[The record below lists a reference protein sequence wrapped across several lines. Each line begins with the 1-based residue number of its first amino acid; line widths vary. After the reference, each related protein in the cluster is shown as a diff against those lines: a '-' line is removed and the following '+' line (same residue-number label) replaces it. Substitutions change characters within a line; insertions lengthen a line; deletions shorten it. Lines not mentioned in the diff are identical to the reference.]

1 MTTTI
6 SILNGNQLPS
16 AFITIEA
23 LARVHEIVRQSD
35 KEVGW
40 MGQMVQEV
48 DDKGMISLTLF
59 NPYVPRQEVSGAT
72 TDIDADDI
80 AKYALS
86 VDNPDLIKWWGHSH
100 VNMGVSPSG
109 TDITTFNE
117 LVENDPDNPFVMT
130 IHNKSHVTH
139 CNIYLGKGLYINDAD
154 LHIDWDDEEMVE
166 SVAKELKDNVRDKVY
181 VTPKFNQANGNYSG
195 KSPSKRKSKRSG
207 SGSNRKQLSH
217 TTQQQ
222 RNVASNTVGFGYS

>member
-1 MTTTI
+1 MTTI

-40 MGQMVQEV
+40 MGQMIQEV

-72 TDIDADDI
+72 TDIDAEGV
-80 AKYALS
+80 AEYALS
-86 VDNPDLIKWWGHSH
+86 VKKPELIKWWGHSH

-117 LVENDPDNPFVMT
+117 HIEHDPDTPFVMT
-130 IHNKSHVTH
+130 IHNKDNATY
-139 CNIYLGKGLYINDAD
+139 CNIYLGRGLYINDAG
-154 LHIDWDDEEMVE
+154 LHIDWNDSKMVK
-166 SVAKELKDNVRDKVY
+166 SVAKELKANVRDKVY
-181 VTPKFNQANGNYSG
+181 VTPKFNQANGYNSG
-195 KSPSKRKSKRSG
+195 NTPSKRKSKRSG
-207 SGSNRKQLSH
+207 SRSNRKQLSH

-222 RNVASNTVGFGYS
+222 RNVARNSVGFGYS